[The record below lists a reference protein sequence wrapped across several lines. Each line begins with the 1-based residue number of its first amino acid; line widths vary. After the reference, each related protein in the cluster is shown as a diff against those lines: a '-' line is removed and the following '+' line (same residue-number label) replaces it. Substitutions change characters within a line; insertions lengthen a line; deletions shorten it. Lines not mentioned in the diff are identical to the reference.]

1 MTETPRGLPLPGVVS
16 PLTSR
21 AAHYLV
27 PWRQQ
32 VRGSRR
38 PGANSGE
45 SFPGRGA
52 LFTVSFCSAGARSV
66 QASPA
71 IETRHVGWGPRGR
84 PRGKRAG
91 SGPAW
96 PQLPLPAALPAASA
110 SMLPLSGRPA
120 PPRPLCPA
128 RCRAPPRPL
137 LQEWPRSSTAAA
149 RPAPR
154 CFPYPPYPAPSAGAN
169 ALRS

>member
-1 MTETPRGLPLPGVVS
+1 MPLPGVVS

-45 SFPGRGA
+45 SFPGRCA

-96 PQLPLPAALPAASA
+96 PQLPLPAVLLAASA

-120 PPRPLCPA
+120 QPRPAPS
-128 RCRAPPRPL
+128 APPAAPPHPGPL
-137 LQEWPRSSTAAA
+137 LQECPRSSTAAA
-149 RPAPR
+149 WPAPR
-154 CFPYPPYPAPSAGAN
+154 CFPCPPSPAPSAGAT